1 MISVTDFMQKLP
13 EKAKLDWLKLTAE
26 REAVDS
32 IQSDYV
38 FLWNPC
44 IMSVN

>member
-1 MISVTDFMQKLP
+1 MQKLP
-13 EKAKLDWLKLTAE
+13 ERAMLDWEKFTADG
-26 REAVDS
+26 EAVDS

-44 IMSVN
+44 IRSVD